1 MHPLKHPRNA
11 AAVGLIFVFI
21 ATIYFV
27 LANVGGFHVDYAGT
41 TMLAVLGIAGAVMAY
56 VLVAGSPNE

>member
-11 AAVGLIFVFI
+11 IFVGLIFVVI

-27 LANVGGFHVDYAGT
+27 AATVGNYHVDYAGT

-56 VLVAGSPNE
+56 VLIAGSPNE

>member
-11 AAVGLIFVFI
+11 VFIGLIFFVI
-21 ATIYFV
+21 GVLYFV

-41 TMLAVLGIAGAVMAY
+41 TMLGVLGIAMAVLFY
-56 VLVAGSPNE
+56 VLIAGSPNE